1 MYIQLTLKIM
11 FKSAKDADEDREMF
25 LKSININLKAARLRE
40 RSIEVLYWV
49 YFYKVSKHL
58 I

>member
-1 MYIQLTLKIM
+1 M